1 MLRFTNTADIT
12 SHDANILI
20 VQANICFLKIKN
32 IGKWVETSKFRT
44 PVVMSRS

>member
-20 VQANICFLKIKN
+20 VQTNICF
-32 IGKWVETSKFRT
+32 FRNQEYWE
-44 PVVMSRS
+44 MGRDIQI